1 LITTNPNKEMIVY
14 KELHDIDEVLDVHPL
29 FGEYDIIVKIQS
41 ETFNE
46 LGRVVVEKIRKID
59 GVLDTKTLSSIKF

>member
-1 LITTNPNKEMIVY
+1 MITTNPNKEMIVY